1 MKNRFAIIFSVLV
14 GLAMCVSPS
23 DAVAKKKH
31 CDELTVISYNVRLV
45 TPDDGDNQWKYRAPA
60 TPAMIKDQC
69 PDIFGVQEAVLEQL
83 EYMDKHL
90 PNYSYVGVGRENG
103 KQRGETMA
111 IFYNTKRVKLL
122 DWGTY
127 WLSQTPDVPSR
138 GWDAAC
144 RRTVTWTLM
153 EMKDSGKRFFY
164 VNTHLDHVGTEARQK
179 GLDLIVGKIAGM
191 NPDNLPM
198 VLTGDFNVQ
207 PNNYALTEL
216 NTKMKD
222 ARRTA
227 EKTDNRATYNG
238 WGRFASVIDY
248 IYYDGFTSCP
258 EYETIVRQY
267 KNIPYISDHYP
278 IVARLVF

>member
-1 MKNRFAIIFSVLV
+1 MKKIFAIIFSALA
-14 GLAMCVSPS
+14 GLALYAGPAGV
-23 DAVAKKKH
+23 DVKKKH

-60 TPAMIKDQC
+60 TPAMIKDYC

-111 IFYNTKRVKLL
+111 IFYNTRKVRLL

-127 WLSQTPDVPSR
+127 WLSETPDVPSR

-153 EMKDSGKRFFY
+153 EMKDSGRKFFY
-164 VNTHLDHVGTEARQK
+164 VNTHLDHVGTQARQK
-179 GLDLIVGKIAGM
+179 GLDLIVSKIAAM

-198 VLTGDFNVQ
+198 VLTGDFNMK
-207 PNNYALTEL
+207 PSAPEL
-216 NTKMKD
+216 KD
-222 ARRTA
+222 L
-227 EKTDNRATYNG
+227 DYNG

-248 IYYDGFTSCP
+248 IYYNGFTSCL

-267 KNIPYISDHYP
+267 KDILYISDHYP

>member
-1 MKNRFAIIFSVLV
+1 MKKIFAIIFSALA
-14 GLAMCVSPS
+14 GLALYAGPAGV
-23 DAVAKKKH
+23 DVKKKH

-45 TPDDGDNQWKYRAPA
+45 TPDDGDNQWKYRASA
-60 TPAMIKDQC
+60 TPAMIKDYR

-111 IFYNTKRVKLL
+111 IFYNTRKVKLL

-127 WLSQTPDVPSR
+127 WLSETPDVPSR

-153 EMKDSGKRFFY
+153 EMKDSGRRFFY
-164 VNTHLDHVGTEARQK
+164 VNTHLDHLGTQARQK
-179 GLDLIVGKIAGM
+179 GLDLIVSKIAAM

-207 PNNYALTEL
+207 PDNPALTSL
-216 NTKMKD
+216 NTKMSD
-222 ARRTA
+222 ARKTA
-227 EKTDNRATYNG
+227 QKTDYRATYNG

-248 IYYDGFTSCP
+248 IYYQGFSSCL

-267 KNIPYISDHYP
+267 KDISYISDHYP

>member
-1 MKNRFAIIFSVLV
+1 
-14 GLAMCVSPS
+14 
-23 DAVAKKKH
+23 
-31 CDELTVISYNVRLV
+31 
-45 TPDDGDNQWKYRAPA
+45 
-60 TPAMIKDQC
+60 
-69 PDIFGVQEAVLEQL
+69 
-83 EYMDKHL
+83 
-90 PNYSYVGVGRENG
+90 
-103 KQRGETMA
+103 
-111 IFYNTKRVKLL
+111 
-122 DWGTY
+122 
-127 WLSQTPDVPSR
+127 
-138 GWDAAC
+138 
-144 RRTVTWTLM
+144 
-153 EMKDSGKRFFY
+153 MKDSGKRFFY

-179 GLDLIVGKIAGM
+179 GLNLIVGKIAGM

-198 VLTGDFNVQ
+198 VLTGDFNVL
-207 PNNYALTEL
+207 PNNPALTEL

-227 EKTDNRATYNG
+227 EKTDCRATYNG

>member
-1 MKNRFAIIFSVLV
+1 
-14 GLAMCVSPS
+14 MCVSPS

-45 TPDDGDNQWKYRAPA
+45 TTDDGDNQWKYRAPA
-60 TPAMIKDQC
+60 TPAMIKDYC

-90 PNYSYVGVGRENG
+90 SNYSYVGVGRENG

-111 IFYNTKRVKLL
+111 IFYNIKRVKLL

-127 WLSQTPDVPSR
+127 WLSETPDVPSR
-138 GWDAAC
+138 GWDAGC

-153 EMKDSGKRFFY
+153 EMKDSGRKFFY
-164 VNTHLDHVGTEARQK
+164 VNTHLDHVGVQARQK
-179 GLDLIVGKIAGM
+179 GLDLIVSKIAAM

-198 VLTGDFNVQ
+198 VLTGDFNVL
-207 PNNYALTEL
+207 PDNPALTEL

-227 EKTDNRATYNG
+227 EKTDCRATYNG

>member
-1 MKNRFAIIFSVLV
+1 
-14 GLAMCVSPS
+14 MCVSPS

-31 CDELTVISYNVRLV
+31 CDELSVISYNVRLV

-60 TPAMIKDQC
+60 TPAMIKDYC

-83 EYMDKHL
+83 EYMDKQL

-111 IFYNTKRVKLL
+111 IFYNTRKVKLL

-127 WLSQTPDVPSR
+127 WLSETPDVPSR

-144 RRTVTWTLM
+144 RRTVTWTLL
-153 EMKDSGKRFFY
+153 EMKGSGKRFFY
-164 VNTHLDHVGTEARQK
+164 VNTHLDHVGTQARQK
-179 GLDLIVGKIAGM
+179 GLDLIVSKIAAM

-207 PNNYALTEL
+207 PDNPALTEL
-216 NTKMKD
+216 NTKMSD

-227 EKTDNRATYNG
+227 AKTDWRATYNG

-248 IYYDGFTSCP
+248 IYYNGFTSCL

>member
-23 DAVAKKKH
+23 DADARKKNNN
-31 CDELTVISYNVRLV
+31 ELTVISYNVRLV
-45 TPDDGDNQWKYRAPA
+45 TTDDGENQWKYRAPA
-60 TPAMIKDQC
+60 TPAMIKDYS

-83 EYMDKHL
+83 EYMDKYL

-127 WLSQTPDVPSR
+127 WLSETPDVPSR
-138 GWDAAC
+138 GWDAGC
-144 RRTVTWTLM
+144 RRTVTWTLL

-164 VNTHLDHVGTEARQK
+164 VNTHLDHVGVQARQK
-179 GLDLIVGKIAGM
+179 GLDLIVSKIAAM

-207 PNNYALTEL
+207 PNNPALTEL

-222 ARRTA
+222 ARKTA
-227 EKTDNRATYNG
+227 AKTDNRATYNG